1 MPRNMEVEEL
11 NMDIEEFNETYSVN
25 CSGCLNDLCI
35 NEEDYEHY
43 KRWISVDTF
52 EMVLIALNI
61 IVFLAGIMGNLLVS
75 IPYFKIDMSYR

>member
-1 MPRNMEVEEL
+1 MDEEL
-11 NMDIEEFNETYSVN
+11 LNETWSTIAN
-25 CSGCLNDLCI
+25 CSGCLNELCI
-35 NEEDYEHY
+35 AEEDYEAY

-75 IPYFKIDMSYR
+75 EKILMIVQK